1 MTPHQFDGD
10 GGPLDLPGAMADIF
24 LALVAV
30 VILMLLSLL
39 PAIRTPGGL
48 AQRLTVAAD
57 WSNVVIEGTS
67 PAIYIAEAAGIHIAG
82 DDTRV
87 GPDDILQDRSLA
99 EGLRA
104 AARDRSIL
112 LVITPQGQESAFL
125 IASLA
130 GSLGIGQFYQL
141 RVDAQCAHVRD
152 TALAPTCSAAR
163 AGAPLR

>member
-1 MTPHQFDGD
+1 MIPHQLDRD
-10 GGPLDLPGAMADIF
+10 DGPLDLPGSMADIF

-48 AQRLTVAAD
+48 AQRPAVEAD
-57 WSNVVIEGTS
+57 WSNVVIEGRS
-67 PAIYIAEAAGIHIAG
+67 PAIYVAEATGIRVAD

-87 GPDDILQDRSLA
+87 GPDDILQDRGLA
-99 EGLRA
+99 ERLRA

-112 LVITPQGQESAFL
+112 LVIEPEGQESAFL
-125 IASLA
+125 FSSLA
-130 GSLGIGQFYQL
+130 GSLGVGRFYQL

-152 TALAPTCSAAR
+152 AALARTCRAASAGEPAR
-163 AGAPLR
+163 